1 MTYIPTAKD
10 RPYPAHARIIPT
22 YNQERETSA
31 YLCSLVT
38 RALRAERQARRMN
51 TAKHTYPAPRY
62 RITLERCAQRFSAF
76 SDLPYERKGRHAA

>member
-1 MTYIPTAKD
+1 
-10 RPYPAHARIIPT
+10 
-22 YNQERETSA
+22 
-31 YLCSLVT
+31 
-38 RALRAERQARRMN
+38 MN

>member
-1 MTYIPTAKD
+1 MTYVPTAKD

-38 RALRAERQARRMN
+38 RA
-51 TAKHTYPAPRY
+51 
-62 RITLERCAQRFSAF
+62 
-76 SDLPYERKGRHAA
+76 PYEPKGKHAA